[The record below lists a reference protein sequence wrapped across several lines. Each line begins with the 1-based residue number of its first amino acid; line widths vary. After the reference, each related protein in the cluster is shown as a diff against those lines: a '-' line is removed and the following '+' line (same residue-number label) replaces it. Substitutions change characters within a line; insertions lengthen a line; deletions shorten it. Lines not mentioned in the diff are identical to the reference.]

1 VTVQIHCRKKAFK
14 GVKMTTAKW
23 SINIIGEQQEL
34 RYQIIG
40 EQQELRY
47 LAARFNEKGCL
58 PVRGGDALTLLL
70 DPNL

>member
-1 VTVQIHCRKKAFK
+1 
-14 GVKMTTAKW
+14 
-23 SINIIGEQQEL
+23 L
-34 RYQIIG
+34 RYHIIG

-58 PVRGGDALTLLL
+58 PVQGGDALSLLL

>member
-1 VTVQIHCRKKAFK
+1 VTVQIHSTKKAFK

-34 RYQIIG
+34 RY
-40 EQQELRY
+40 

-58 PVRGGDALTLLL
+58 PV
-70 DPNL
+70 